1 MLTLSVAVFILFLA
15 VLGLFCCMGFSLVA
29 SGGYSLVAS
38 RGYSLVASGGYSL
51 VARRGYSLVA
61 SGGYSVDAV
70 HRLFTE
76 AASLVAERRL

>member
-15 VLGLFCCMGFSLVA
+15 VLGLFCCMGF
-29 SGGYSLVAS
+29 
-38 RGYSLVASGGYSL
+38 SLVASGGYSL

>member
-1 MLTLSVAVFILFLA
+1 MTAAVFILFLA

-38 RGYSLVASGGYSL
+38 RGYSLVASGGYS
-51 VARRGYSLVA
+51 
-61 SGGYSVDAV
+61 VDAV

>member
-38 RGYSLVASGGYSL
+38 RGYSLVASGGYS
-51 VARRGYSLVA
+51 
-61 SGGYSVDAV
+61 VDAV